1 MVGLALAIVLA
12 SASLIVITVIVSQA
26 YTDVAR
32 LKSEYS
38 AEMVQ
43 LTTEMARVRK
53 ELKSL
58 DGLVG
63 SLGGEGVSNMKLDI
77 SQLKLKAGL

>member
-58 DGLVG
+58 DSLVG